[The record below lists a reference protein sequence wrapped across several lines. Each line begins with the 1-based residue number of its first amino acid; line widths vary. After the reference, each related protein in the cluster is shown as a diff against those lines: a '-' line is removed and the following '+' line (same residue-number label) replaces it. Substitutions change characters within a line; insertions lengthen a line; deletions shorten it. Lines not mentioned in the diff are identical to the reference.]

1 MLLAAAVVQLAILPA
16 AMACE
21 GQPGAV
27 IFTDNFADDSGG
39 WDFGTSG
46 IKVVPPVMQLVP
58 NAQNLGLSSQNLT
71 FNATD
76 GDYCA
81 DFTAPAQVG
90 DNKVGYGIEFWATD
104 YSNMMLFLVQSNKT
118 ASLYKRVA
126 GTWGVVV
133 DSAPAATLNVGADA
147 ANTLRVQSLA
157 GKLTLSVNGAVVKVI
172 RAQVPAG
179 QLRFGV
185 FGEFDSAP
193 ATPQTIAVTDFS
205 LTAGQ

>member
-1 MLLAAAVVQLAILPA
+1 MLLAVAVVQLAILPA

-39 WDFGTSG
+39 WDFSSPGV
-46 IKVVPPVMQLVP
+46 KVAPPVMQLAP
-58 NAQNLGLSSQNLT
+58 DADNLGLSSQNLT

-81 DFTAPAQVG
+81 DFTSPAQVG

-118 ASLYKRVA
+118 ASLYKRSA
-126 GTWGVVV
+126 GTWNVVV
-133 DSAPAATLNVGADA
+133 NAAPVAMLNVGADA

-157 GKLTLSVNGAVVKVI
+157 GKLTLSVNGTVVKVI
-172 RAQVPAG
+172 RAQIPAG
-179 QLRFGV
+179 QLRFGL
-185 FGEFDSAP
+185 FAQLDTAADPAP
-193 ATPQTIAVTDFS
+193 VVSVTDFS